1 MAVSIVIDIAQNS
14 QSVANNTSNVT
25 VKVNAKWTNGSY
37 NQTSKSGSCTI
48 DGTKY
53 TFTSP
58 FNTGKTTSGT
68 GNLYTK
74 TLNITHDSDGTK
86 ELAVSAS
93 YTSGVSSGTVAA
105 SAKKTLTTIPRKST
119 LSVADGTLGTAQ
131 TLTVARQSDD
141 FTHSIK
147 AVCGNSTL
155 YIKADGSTQS
165 SEVKHTDESISFT
178 PPLSWANQNTSG
190 DEVSVTYTITTYNGS
205 TSVGS
210 NSYTKTYTMPSS
222 VKPSCA
228 IVVSDPTGYKDKFGA
243 FVQGASKFS
252 VVITPTA
259 SYGSAIKSYSAT
271 ANGSKYA
278 SASFTTDLLK
288 DSGALSVSATVT
300 DNRNRSGT
308 ATANNLTVLEY
319 SKPNITK
326 FTAQRCNADGSAN
339 NRGAYIKVV
348 FSASVASLNGK
359 NTASYLLEYKSTTV
373 SSYPAEN
380 KIPLTAYAGNLNPAN
395 AEHIFAADASTSY
408 DVKLTATDEITNT
421 PQATMVSTGFKFMS
435 QRAGGTGIAFG
446 KVAEEEGA
454 AEFGFVMRSTH
465 GELLSSPMDLPEGTD
480 LDNVLTEGHYTIGNT
495 TLSATIKN
503 KPLWYANTTSTAS
516 IYVTRAGDGQQLIQR
531 YYPCVKAEQFE
542 IQRMRYSGTW
552 SEWMITGGCTAWKKL
567 TIASGFEVYGT
578 NQDPKYR
585 VNGNIVTVTG
595 IVKPTD
601 TVTSNTTGVK
611 FAGNIDAQYRP
622 TINQQFI
629 CQGSGINR
637 WMMSVN
643 TDGGLYVSRYGTN
656 NYVDM
661 AAGTWLVF
669 TVSYSI

>member
-25 VKVNAKWTNGSY
+25 VKVNAKWTGSSY

-58 FNTGKTTSGT
+58 FNTGKTTSGS

-119 LSVADGTLGTAQ
+119 LSVANGTLGTAQ
-131 TLTVARQSDD
+131 TLTVARQSDN

-165 SEVKHTDESISFT
+165 SEVKHTDESFSFT

-205 TSVGS
+205 TNIGS
-210 NSYTKTYTMPSS
+210 NSYTKTCTIPSS

-228 IVVSDPTGYKDKFGA
+228 ITVSDPTGYKDKFGA

-252 VVITPTA
+252 VVITPTT

-308 ATANNLTVLEY
+308 DSATVTVLAY
-319 SKPNITK
+319 TKPTVTSL
-326 FTAQRCNADGSAN
+326 TAQRCNADGSAN
-339 NRGAYIKVV
+339 NKGAYIKVV
-348 FSASVASLNGK
+348 FSAAITDLNNQ
-359 NTASYLLEYKSTTV
+359 NTAAYLLEFKRGGDDSW
-373 SSYPAEN
+373 PPEN
-380 KIPLTAYAGNLNPAN
+380 AIPLAAYTGYFNPINAGY
-395 AEHIFAADASTSY
+395 IFAADTSTSY
-408 DVKLTATDEITNT
+408 DIRLTATDSIDST
-421 PQATMVSTGFKFMS
+421 PKIVTVSTGFKFMS
-435 QRAGGTGIAFG
+435 QRAGGKGVAFG
-446 KVAEEEGA
+446 KS
-454 AEFGFVMRSTH
+454 AEFDDVFDSAWKMRFS
-465 GELLSSPMDLPEGTD
+465 GGIMSPILEPGTD
-480 LDNVLTEGHYTIGNT
+480 LNDVKTPNTYTGENISHYNYENCPVSSGTFTLTVESCGDSGQVKQTYDTCSKYKPERYARYFYQEEWGDWFWANTDEYVLFEDSAGVGGAVTLTAAASHYRYIEIYFTDNNGKAGGYTKVWNPSGKSVCLQITEPSSQVYSRQTLYTISGTSLTPDITNASYVRFNSNNT
-495 TLSATIKN
+495 I
-503 KPLWYANTTSTAS
+503 TTS
-516 IYVTRAGDGQQLIQR
+516 I
-531 YYPCVKAEQFE
+531 
-542 IQRMRYSGTW
+542 
-552 SEWMITGGCTAWKKL
+552 
-567 TIASGFEVYGT
+567 GT
-578 NQDPKYR
+578 NYIRIVR
-585 VNGNIVTVTG
+585 VIGR
-595 IVKPTD
+595 
-601 TVTSNTTGVK
+601 
-611 FAGNIDAQYRP
+611 A
-622 TINQQFI
+622 
-629 CQGSGINR
+629 
-637 WMMSVN
+637 
-643 TDGGLYVSRYGTN
+643 
-656 NYVDM
+656 
-661 AAGTWLVF
+661 
-669 TVSYSI
+669 